1 MDPQF
6 YYIRQQSEVDKQNH
20 WKGIPIVTV
29 CLLRNEQTG
38 VWSRGVSV
46 CSPLDNVCKRLGRLK
61 AWARAVQAAGGCVSV
76 STDRPY
82 CDGTDW
88 RPFLD
93 DVIFNTYDPRFRE
106 SLLEVLEVTLDEFD
120 MHEKM
125 PRLGV
130 TEAILTPYE
139 HVVVAKALEKEAKA
153 KQNKSVETHNADTS
167 C

>member
-1 MDPQF
+1 MEPQF
-6 YYIRQQSEVDKQNH
+6 YYIRQRSEADVQNH
-20 WKGIPIVTV
+20 WKGVPIVTV
-29 CLLRNEQTG
+29 CLLRNDQTG

-46 CSPLDNVCKRLGRLK
+46 CSPLDNVCKRHGRFK
-61 AWARAVQAAGGCVSV
+61 AQARAERAMQGCIP
-76 STDRPY
+76 TDRPY
-82 CDGTDW
+82 CQGTDW

-93 DVIFNTYDPRFRE
+93 DVIFDTSDLRFRE

-125 PRLGV
+125 PRLGIQDA
-130 TEAILTPYE
+130 TLTPYE

-153 KQNKSVETHNADTS
+153 RLAESTEAQNADGS